1 MMTVYQM
8 LIIRIWSQSILIGI
22 HSGGWKL
29 KKRDWKLKRIVLRS
43 YLDQYKHFE
52 IWQSYRHSNNVTP
65 SKQNKENYYDI
76 YGTSGTFDTE
86 GSWWFGDSYST
97 DNSWEY
103 YGFASSKGSRRDEFR
118 IRVSWT
124 QIKSI
129 EPR

>member
-8 LIIRIWSQSILIGI
+8 LIIRTWSQSMLIGI

-29 KKRDWKLKRIVLRS
+29 KKRDLKLKRIVLRS

-52 IWQSYRHSNNVTP
+52 IWQSYRHSNNATP
-65 SKQNKENYYDI
+65 SKQNKEKHYDI

-103 YGFASSKGSRRDEFR
+103 YGFASSKGSTRDELR
-118 IRVSWT
+118 ICVS
-124 QIKSI
+124 
-129 EPR
+129 